1 METILSAHPT
11 IFLAVH
17 GPRARDECLTLLE
30 ALSYTAEPLV
40 GDGVEPNTEVVARS
54 KVICAR
60 SSRRGHIVRIP
71 TQSGHLFRSN
81 PATCSDEFGQP
92 REGGVVVAPV

>member
-1 METILSAHPT
+1 MKIVVEGAEVLVIRGAMETILSAHPT

-40 GDGVEPNTEVVARS
+40 GDGVEPNTEFVARS
-54 KVICAR
+54 R
-60 SSRRGHIVRIP
+60 
-71 TQSGHLFRSN
+71 
-81 PATCSDEFGQP
+81 
-92 REGGVVVAPV
+92 